1 MKPYLITGC
10 ESLIHAAFK
19 EAFEAFGKGAQLPSS
34 GLGPYKELYINS
46 STEYWLSVSSNQADR
61 FLNRLALPADWDKLM
76 GILAELKK
84 PKLPDYVRAGL
95 RDKVFKVY
103 GNWDGQCGTV
113 LDLYDVY
120 GKEDKAQPNGYTPI
134 TEQEFIEG
142 GLKELAEAG
151 YVKGAKVEC
160 LDSGYKNDFVI
171 EEIVYQTQS
180 NDGRHS
186 GLSYKEVHRF
196 GFSFTL
202 TGQGYRAPV
211 SGCTLVPA
219 LPTTSQGIP
228 YLILDGE
235 AMMGVCGSQ
244 CNLSVSTLR
253 YLLKRGVTELVT
265 KAGRLTHADLVL
277 LTK

>member
-84 PKLPDYVRAGL
+84 PKLPDYVRTMAG
-95 RDKVFKVY
+95 KVFKVLTE
-103 GNWDGQCGTV
+103 GCGV
-113 LDLYDVY
+113 SVY
-120 GKEDKAQPNGYTPI
+120 GQNVALIRECCTPI